1 MKIDKSA
8 IRPKVEKVKN
18 YFAKLTPEDKE
29 KLMDTVAKA
38 IVDPVWHDSYE
49 NRKIKGIHKSRYVA
63 SWTNAGGTMEYVDE
77 FREWLS
83 TLEID
88 GEHLTPDEI
97 DEIDWYGRNGKMEL
111 EHSAED
117 FLANES
123 H

>member
-1 MKIDKSA
+1 MIDCSNL
-8 IRPKVEKVKN
+8 INFRN
-18 YFAKLTPEDKE
+18 RNKE
-29 KLMDTVAKA
+29 KLRKAQAKA
-38 IVDPVWHDSYE
+38 VANSDGHDLFE
-49 NRKIKGIHKSRYVA
+49 NVKIKGIHKSRYVA
-63 SWTNAGGTMEYVDE
+63 SWMNAGGTMEYVDE

-97 DEIDWYGRNGKMEL
+97 DEIDRYARMGKSEL
-111 EHSAED
+111 EWSAKD

>member
-1 MKIDKSA
+1 MENNKLAIWKKFGKAAKFFKS
-8 IRPKVEKVKN
+8 
-18 YFAKLTPEDKE
+18 LTPEEKE
-29 KLMDTVAKA
+29 KLMDVTAKA
-38 IVDPVWHDSYE
+38 MVNPVWPDSYE
-49 NRKIKGIHKSRYVA
+49 NRKIKRIHKSRYVA
-63 SWTNAGGTMEYVDE
+63 SWINAGGTMEYVDE

-97 DEIDWYGRNGKMEL
+97 DEIDWYARNGKMEL

>member
-1 MKIDKSA
+1 MKNNKLAFRKTFGKAAKIF
-8 IRPKVEKVKN
+8 KN
-18 YFAKLTPEDKE
+18 LTSEEKE
-29 KLMDTVAKA
+29 KLMDAAAKA
-38 IVDPVWHDSYE
+38 MVNPVWPDSYE

-63 SWTNAGGTMEYVDE
+63 SWTNSGGTMEYVDE

-111 EHSAED
+111 EYSAKD